1 MIEKIKFP
9 FFFFFFFG
17 RTRLDLENS
26 YYEGNKNV
34 VGR

>member
-9 FFFFFFFG
+9 FFFFWGG
-17 RTRLDLENS
+17 RTRSDLENS

>member
-9 FFFFFFFG
+9 FFFFLG
-17 RTRLDLENS
+17 RTRSDLENS

>member
-9 FFFFFFFG
+9 FFFFFFWE
-17 RTRLDLENS
+17 DLENS
-26 YYEGNKNV
+26 YYRGNKNV